1 LIVKHKVR
9 VSRTT
14 TDVYKGQLAAW
25 DKVVG
30 KLEKEVD
37 MFKKVNDS
45 FKAWSKRVAFYHFTN
60 EADYKLAY
68 EHVQKVKLP
77 K

>member
-1 LIVKHKVR
+1 
-9 VSRTT
+9 
-14 TDVYKGQLAAW
+14 LAAW

>member
-25 DKVVG
+25 DKVVA